1 MQEKRQHS
9 THAALTERLSD
20 IHKMVI
26 VHPDEVAGSAVPG
39 DRFGITLVYRLVR
52 LPEGWFEVAE
62 VLQIMKQR
70 PDDLVGIAKVKLVA
84 FCLAQRYRHDT
95 VAYATGGFGERR
107 LRDLARDPRPAN
119 PRPTAPTQH
128 WP

>member
-1 MQEKRQHS
+1 CGISSLRY
-9 THAALTERLSD
+9 LLD
-20 IHKMVI
+20 
-26 VHPDEVAGSAVPG
+26 
-39 DRFGITLVYRLVR
+39 ITLVYCIER
-52 LPEGWFEVAE
+52 LPEGCLEVSE

-70 PDDLVGIAKVKLVA
+70 PDDLVGIAKLKLA
-84 FCLAQRYRHDT
+84 ALCLAQRYRHDT